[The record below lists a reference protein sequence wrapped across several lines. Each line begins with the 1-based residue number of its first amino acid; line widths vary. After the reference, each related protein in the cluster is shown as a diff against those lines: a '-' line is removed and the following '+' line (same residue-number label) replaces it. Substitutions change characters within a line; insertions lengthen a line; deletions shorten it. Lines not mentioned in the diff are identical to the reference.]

1 MALRGGNA
9 RAGSKGCGLLS
20 RTPDSDLALFV
31 PGQDRSNRSEGPRDE
46 SNFRYQKKT
55 PRSANSRPLRWV
67 VVRNPRANAG
77 FHSVPFG
84 QEPRSGASWNLSS
97 CHSTRISEGD
107 EHRTKA
113 QLIFVRFLL
122 LVTNT
127 KPISFI
133 FFLARFFLVGF
144 LVMTKIFLCNH
155 AHATSTP
162 VPPAFFWRSPNGPSR
177 ARDPQVDKNHL

>member
-113 QLIFVRFLL
+113 QLIFCSFFVVGDEHQTNLIYFFFGSFFFAWFFGDDENFL
-122 LVTNT
+122 
-127 KPISFI
+127 
-133 FFLARFFLVGF
+133 
-144 LVMTKIFLCNH
+144 M
-155 AHATSTP
+155 
-162 VPPAFFWRSPNGPSR
+162 
-177 ARDPQVDKNHL
+177 